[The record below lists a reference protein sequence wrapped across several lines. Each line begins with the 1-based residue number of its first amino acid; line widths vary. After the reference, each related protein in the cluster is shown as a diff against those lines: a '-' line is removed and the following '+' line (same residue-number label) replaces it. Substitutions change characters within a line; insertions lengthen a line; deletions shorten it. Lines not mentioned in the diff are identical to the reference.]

1 MNANLRNPVS
11 MSRLLTFGCVA
22 VLAAPLGA
30 QQMMQPPSAAQEAA
44 LKNNVRTFEMALR
57 SAVERAGAQLVNWA
71 SRQAPVPMAFAQDPS
86 VRSVPLLD
94 NSIVFHVEVAEIV
107 PTSLGLW
114 LQYQQIP
121 RGSARPVGNSTP
133 GVAPP
138 GPAPAKTADDAA
150 MGMSP
155 DQYYT
160 TLVRDAL
167 IDTMLDSSGVLPLKD
182 GQTLTVACIPVDV
195 AVTNP
200 VQRNQSRQLV
210 LTIKGEDVIAL
221 RQGTLSREDA
231 KQRIIERRF

>member
-1 MNANLRNPVS
+1 VPV
-11 MSRLLTFGCVA
+11 SRLLTVGCVA

-30 QQMMQPPSAAQEAA
+30 QQMMQPPSTAQEAA
-44 LKNNVRTFEMALR
+44 LKNNVRTFEMALKT
-57 SAVERAGAQLVNWA
+57 AVERAGAQLVSWA
-71 SRQAPVPMAFAQDPS
+71 SQQSPVPMAFAQDPS

-114 LQYQQIP
+114 LQYNQMP
-121 RGSARPVGNSTP
+121 RQGAARPVGNTP

-138 GPAPAKTADDAA
+138 GPGKAAGDA
-150 MGMSP
+150 MDMTP
-155 DQYYT
+155 DQHYT
-160 TLVRDAL
+160 ALVRNAL
-167 IDTMLDSSGVLPLKD
+167 IDTMLDSSGVLPLRE

-200 VQRNQSRQLV
+200 VQRNQSRQLI